1 MIETLVLLKKKTEK
15 LNTCDV
21 WCNLIENAG
30 YKNLFVVTKMSISDF
45 FSMDKVKYQIIHC
58 KKILKMKSGVA
69 EYSMASP
76 W

>member
-1 MIETLVLLKKKTEK
+1 LKNKTEK

-21 WCNLIENAG
+21 WCKLIENAG
-30 YKNLFVVTKMSISDF
+30 YNVVTKMSISDF